1 MTDIVKTDNPFGNAV
16 TAPNPSAMM
25 AVETNRAAQEVQA
38 SVIVAKKFPRDEQAS
53 MEKILRA
60 CGRKSLAEAAV
71 YEYSRGGTDITGP
84 SIRLA
89 EVIAQNW
96 QNLQFGIRELSQ
108 ANGESEVEAFCWDL
122 ETNVRET
129 RVFKAAHIRY
139 SKTKGNTT
147 LTDPRDIYELVANVG
162 ARRLRACILAIIP
175 GDVTEAALKA
185 CDATLAGTATP
196 EQIKALVAAF
206 EKDFG
211 IEVSRIEAKVQHKI
225 EALTATEVAKLRKTY
240 AALKDGFATADEQF
254 PSDRPT
260 DPKQTA
266 KKKEPEKA
274 GKKEPEPPPSAP
286 DPLSD
291 DRIIE
296 LTNAMGALQAA
307 GISPMVA
314 VQEYNALNGKH
325 VTIDAVNDA
334 VLTNDDAIGI
344 IAIAKKMT
352 GDRQGGK

>member
-1 MTDIVKTDNPFGNAV
+1 MSTDIVKTDNPFGNAV
-16 TAPNPSAMM
+16 GTPNPSAMM

-60 CGRKSLAEAAV
+60 CSRKSLAEAAV

-108 ANGESEVEAFCWDL
+108 SNGESEVEAFCWDL

-129 RVFKAAHIRY
+129 RVFRAAHIRY
-139 SKTKGNTT
+139 SKGKGNTT

-240 AALKDGFATADEQF
+240 AALKDGFATAEEQF

-260 DPKQTA
+260 DPKKTA
-266 KKKEPEKA
+266 VKA
-274 GKKEPEPPPSAP
+274 PTSSKPPEPTPPAAP
-286 DPLSD
+286 
-291 DRIIE
+291 R
-296 LTNAMGALQAA
+296 LTEEEHTAILAQVAGLQGTGVDIAKV
-307 GISPMVA
+307 IH
-314 VQEYNALNGKH
+314 EYNALNGLH
-325 VTIDAVNDA
+325 VTVDDLNDGFMRRTDA
-334 VLTNDDAIGI
+334 LGIGLMI
-344 IAIAKKMT
+344 KNIVESKK
-352 GDRQGGK
+352 